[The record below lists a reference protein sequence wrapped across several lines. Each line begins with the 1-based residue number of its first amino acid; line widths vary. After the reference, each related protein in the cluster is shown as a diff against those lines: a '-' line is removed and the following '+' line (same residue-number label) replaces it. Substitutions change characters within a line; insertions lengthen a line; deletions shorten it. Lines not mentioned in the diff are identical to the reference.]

1 MTGHRPR
8 CVATAR
14 PNAPHISGLVPN
26 DAQLSGTPDLQFRT
40 IAAMVA
46 HARHEGENTANAVG
60 WQHPPGFKS
69 PILRSGLPTELP
81 VSYRQNCG
89 GGLFLSMAPG
99 LILALVAVRPGL
111 RCWWP
116 GLGAGG
122 GSGACLS
129 GRVRADWWWRWGLCA
144 C

>member
-99 LILALVAVRPGL
+99 SDTGAGRRAARFKVLVAWLGRWWRVWGVPV
-111 RCWWP
+111 WP
-116 GLGAGG
+116 G
-122 GSGACLS
+122 
-129 GRVRADWWWRWGLCA
+129 
-144 C
+144 